1 MVGLEAGE
9 VIVLEVDAA
18 TFELGDAGD
27 NVIHEPGHL
36 GVLSR
41 GTSASGEEKKP
52 AVAIPFIKEGAGEL
66 ACRPQPQLLRIE
78 RPRAREI
85 LHRQRRLCDRGI
97 QRVHRKMLDRA
108 IYSQLMAQETLFP
121 APQGPSPKDQ
131 PLAARM
137 RPRTLDEFVGQEHLV
152 GPEHELRRAI
162 EEDRGGSMVLGGPP
176 GSGKTTLARL
186 IARVTSSHFVPLSA
200 VSAGVAD
207 LRRNIEEARLRR
219 AQSGQRTI
227 LFIDE
232 IHRFNKGQQD
242 AVLPFVEEGVITL
255 IGATTENPSFEVNA
269 ALLSRTRVFVLAAL
283 DDDQVGEIVDRAVSD
298 PERGLGGRHVELEPE
313 ARVALIRVANGDA
326 RVALNGL
333 EAAAALARPKQGRRL
348 VTAALVEEAVQR
360 KNLLYDRAGEE
371 HYNIISA
378 LHKSLR
384 DSDPDA
390 SLYWLGRML
399 EAGEDPLYVARRLIR
414 FASEDIGL
422 ADPQALTQAVAAQQ
436 AAHFIGMPE
445 ANLALAQAVVYL
457 ATAPK
462 SNALYA
468 AYSNV
473 QEDVERTRADP
484 VPLHLRNAPT
494 LLMRKIGY
502 GKGYRYAHDYDEAQV
517 DQQHL
522 PDAIK
527 DRTYYP
533 PADRGYEKTIQ
544 ERLDAFEAAR
554 RKTRKTS

>member
-1 MVGLEAGE
+1 V
-9 VIVLEVDAA
+9 
-18 TFELGDAGD
+18 
-27 NVIHEPGHL
+27 
-36 GVLSR
+36 
-41 GTSASGEEKKP
+41 
-52 AVAIPFIKEGAGEL
+52 
-66 ACRPQPQLLRIE
+66 
-78 RPRAREI
+78 
-85 LHRQRRLCDRGI
+85 
-97 QRVHRKMLDRA
+97 
-108 IYSQLMAQETLFP
+108 AQESLFP
-121 APQGPSPKDQ
+121 SSLDTAKRDQ

-137 RPRTLDEFVGQEHLV
+137 RPRSLDEFVGQEHLV

-162 EEDRGGSMVLGGPP
+162 EEDRVGSMILWGPP

-186 IARVTSSHFVPLSA
+186 IAGVTSSHFVPLSA

-207 LRRNIEEARLRR
+207 LRRHIEEARLRR
-219 AQSGQRTI
+219 SQSGKRTI

-242 AVLPFVEEGVITL
+242 AILPFVEEGVITF

-269 ALLSRTRVFVLAAL
+269 ALLSRTRVFVLGAL
-283 DDDQVGEIVDRAVSD
+283 DDVQVGQIIDAAVTD
-298 PERGLGGRHVELEPE
+298 QERGLAGRHIDLEAE
-313 ARVALIRVANGDA
+313 ARAALIRVANGDA

-333 EAAAALARPKQGRRL
+333 EAAAALARPKQGRRR
-348 VTAALVEEAVQR
+348 VTASLVEEAVQR

-468 AYSNV
+468 AYSTV

-494 LLMRKIGY
+494 PLMRKIGY
-502 GKGYRYAHDYDEAQV
+502 GKGYRYAHDYEEAQV
-517 DQQHL
+517 EQQHL

-527 DRTYYP
+527 DRRYYHP
-533 PADRGYEKTIQ
+533 SDRGYEKTVK
-544 ERLDAFEAAR
+544 ERQDAFAAAR
-554 RKTRKTS
+554 RKTPRTS

>member
-1 MVGLEAGE
+1 
-9 VIVLEVDAA
+9 
-18 TFELGDAGD
+18 
-27 NVIHEPGHL
+27 
-36 GVLSR
+36 
-41 GTSASGEEKKP
+41 
-52 AVAIPFIKEGAGEL
+52 
-66 ACRPQPQLLRIE
+66 
-78 RPRAREI
+78 
-85 LHRQRRLCDRGI
+85 
-97 QRVHRKMLDRA
+97 
-108 IYSQLMAQETLFP
+108 MAQETLFP
-121 APQGPSPKDQ
+121 KPAEPIQKDQ

-137 RPRTLDEFVGQEHLV
+137 RPQSLDEFVGQEHLV
-152 GPEHELRRAI
+152 GPNHELRRAI
-162 EEDRGGSMVLGGPP
+162 EDDRVSSMILWGPP

-207 LRRNIEEARLRR
+207 LRRNTEEARLRR
-219 AQSGQRTI
+219 AQGGKRTI

-269 ALLSRTRVFVLAAL
+269 ALLSRTRVFTLKAL
-283 DDDQVGEIVDRAVSD
+283 EDADIGAILDRAVSE
-298 PERGLGGRHVELEPE
+298 PVRGLGEINLEVEPE
-313 ARVALIRVANGDA
+313 ARAALMRVANGDA

-333 EAAAALARPKQGRRL
+333 EAAAALAQPVQGRRRL
-348 VTAALVEEAVQR
+348 TPAMVEEAVQR
-360 KNLLYDRAGEE
+360 RNLLYDRAGEE

-390 SLYWLGRML
+390 SLYWLARML
-399 EAGEDPLYVARRLIR
+399 EAGEDPLYVVRRLIR
-414 FASEDIGL
+414 FASEDIGM
-422 ADPQALTQAVAAQQ
+422 ADPQALSQAVAAQQ

-468 AYSNV
+468 AYSAV
-473 QEDVERTRADP
+473 QEDVARTRADP

-494 LLMRKIGY
+494 PFMKKIGY
-502 GKGYRYAHDYDEAQV
+502 GKGYRYAHDYEEAQV
-517 DQQHL
+517 EQQHL

-527 DRTYYP
+527 DRTYYHP
-533 PADRGYEKTIQ
+533 SERGYEKTVKD
-544 ERLDAFEAAR
+544 RLDAFDAAR
-554 RKTRKTS
+554 RRVSKA

>member
-1 MVGLEAGE
+1 M
-9 VIVLEVDAA
+9 
-18 TFELGDAGD
+18 
-27 NVIHEPGHL
+27 
-36 GVLSR
+36 
-41 GTSASGEEKKP
+41 
-52 AVAIPFIKEGAGEL
+52 
-66 ACRPQPQLLRIE
+66 PQE
-78 RPRAREI
+78 
-85 LHRQRRLCDRGI
+85 
-97 QRVHRKMLDRA
+97 
-108 IYSQLMAQETLFP
+108 SLFP
-121 APQGPSPKDQ
+121 AAEPAEPKDQ

-137 RPRTLDEFVGQEHLV
+137 RPSSLEAFVGQEHLV
-152 GPEHELRRAI
+152 GPDHELRRAI
-162 EEDRGGSMVLGGPP
+162 EEDRVGSIILWGPP

-186 IARVTSSHFVPLSA
+186 IARVTASHFVQLSA

-207 LRRNIEEARLRR
+207 LRRNIEEARIRR
-219 AQSGQRTI
+219 AQSKQKTI

-242 AVLPFVEEGVITL
+242 AVLPYVEEGVITL

-269 ALLSRTRVFVLAAL
+269 ALLSRCRVFTLSQL
-283 DDDQVGEIVDRAVSD
+283 GDPQIEQIVDRAVAD
-298 PERGLGGRHVELEPE
+298 REYGLGGLGIELEAE
-313 ARVALIRVANGDA
+313 ARAALTRVANGDA

-333 EAAAALARPKQGRRL
+333 EAAAALARPKQGRRQ

-384 DSDPDA
+384 DSDPDG

-414 FASEDIGL
+414 FASEDIGM

-436 AAHFIGMPE
+436 AAHFVGMPE

-468 AYSNV
+468 AYGAV
-473 QEDVERTRADP
+473 QQDVERTRSDP
-484 VPLHLRNAPT
+484 VPLHLRNAST
-494 LLMRKIGY
+494 NLMRNLGY
-502 GKGYRYAHDYDEAQV
+502 GKGYRYAHDYEDAQV
-517 DQQHL
+517 EQQHL

-527 DRTYYP
+527 DRQYYRP
-533 PADRGYEKTIQ
+533 SDRGYEKTIR
-544 ERLDAFEAAR
+544 ERLDAFEASR
-554 RKTRKTS
+554 RTRTKQKG

>member
-1 MVGLEAGE
+1 MG
-9 VIVLEVDAA
+9 
-18 TFELGDAGD
+18 
-27 NVIHEPGHL
+27 
-36 GVLSR
+36 
-41 GTSASGEEKKP
+41 
-52 AVAIPFIKEGAGEL
+52 
-66 ACRPQPQLLRIE
+66 
-78 RPRAREI
+78 
-85 LHRQRRLCDRGI
+85 
-97 QRVHRKMLDRA
+97 
-108 IYSQLMAQETLFP
+108 QETLFP
-121 APQGPSPKDQ
+121 RSEQPALEDQ

-137 RPRTLDEFVGQEHLV
+137 RPRSLREFVGQEHLV
-152 GPEHELRRAI
+152 GENHELRRAI
-162 EEDRGGSMVLGGPP
+162 EDDRVGSMILWGPP

-186 IARVTSSHFVPLSA
+186 IAGVTSSHFVPLSA

-207 LRRNIEEARLRR
+207 LRRHIEEARLRR
-219 AQSGQRTI
+219 GQGGKRTI

-269 ALLSRTRVFVLAAL
+269 ALLSRTRVFTLQALDDSDIGAILDAAL
-283 DDDQVGEIVDRAVSD
+283 DDEV
-298 PERGLGGRHVELEPE
+298 RGLARKQVELEAE
-313 ARVALIRVANGDA
+313 ARAALIRVANGDA
-326 RVALNGL
+326 RIALNGL
-333 EAAAALARPKQGRRL
+333 EAAAALAPPQQGRRRL
-348 VTAALVEEAVQR
+348 TAALVEEAVQR

-390 SLYWLGRML
+390 SLYWLARML

-414 FASEDIGL
+414 FASEDIGM
-422 ADPQALTQAVAAQQ
+422 ADPQALSQALAAQQ

-445 ANLALAQAVVYL
+445 SNLALAQAVVYL

-468 AYSNV
+468 AYSAV
-473 QEDVERTRADP
+473 QEDVAQTRADP

-494 LLMRKIGY
+494 PLMRKIGY

-517 DQQHL
+517 EQQHL

-527 DRTYYP
+527 DRTYYHP
-533 PADRGYEKTIQ
+533 SERGYEKTIR
-544 ERLDAFEAAR
+544 ERLEAFEAAR
-554 RKTRKTS
+554 RKSSRR

>member
-1 MVGLEAGE
+1 
-9 VIVLEVDAA
+9 
-18 TFELGDAGD
+18 
-27 NVIHEPGHL
+27 
-36 GVLSR
+36 
-41 GTSASGEEKKP
+41 
-52 AVAIPFIKEGAGEL
+52 
-66 ACRPQPQLLRIE
+66 
-78 RPRAREI
+78 
-85 LHRQRRLCDRGI
+85 
-97 QRVHRKMLDRA
+97 
-108 IYSQLMAQETLFP
+108 MAQEPLFP
-121 APQGPSPKDQ
+121 SAEAAVLKDQ

-137 RPRTLDEFVGQEHLV
+137 RPASLDEFVGQEHLV
-152 GPEHELRRAI
+152 GSEHELRRAI
-162 EEDRGGSMVLGGPP
+162 EEDRIGSMILWGPP

-186 IARVTSSHFVPLSA
+186 IARVTASHFVPLSA

-207 LRRNIEEARLRR
+207 LRRNIEEARMRR
-219 AQSGQRTI
+219 AQSGKRTI

-232 IHRFNKGQQD
+232 IHRFNKAQQD

-269 ALLSRTRVFVLAAL
+269 ALLSRTRVFVLGAL
-283 DDDQVGEIVDRAVSD
+283 KDEQIGQIVDRAVSD
-298 PERGLGGRHVELEPE
+298 PQRGLGNRQVELEVE
-313 ARVALIRVANGDA
+313 ARAALIRLANGDA

-333 EAAAALARPKQGRRL
+333 EAAAALARPKQGRRQ

-468 AYSNV
+468 AYSTV
-473 QEDVERTRADP
+473 QEDVARTRADP

-494 LLMRKIGY
+494 PLMRNLGY
-502 GKGYRYAHDYDEAQV
+502 GKGYRYAHDYQDAQV

-527 DRTYYP
+527 DHAYYEP
-533 PADRGYEKTIQ
+533 TDRGYEKTVK
-544 ERLDAFEAAR
+544 ERLEAFLAAR
-554 RKTRKTS
+554 RRDKKP

>member
-1 MVGLEAGE
+1 
-9 VIVLEVDAA
+9 
-18 TFELGDAGD
+18 
-27 NVIHEPGHL
+27 
-36 GVLSR
+36 
-41 GTSASGEEKKP
+41 
-52 AVAIPFIKEGAGEL
+52 
-66 ACRPQPQLLRIE
+66 
-78 RPRAREI
+78 
-85 LHRQRRLCDRGI
+85 
-97 QRVHRKMLDRA
+97 
-108 IYSQLMAQETLFP
+108 MAQETLFP
-121 APQGPSPKDQ
+121 TSKEPGLKDQ

-137 RPRTLDEFVGQEHLV
+137 RPRSLDEFVGQEHLV
-152 GPEHELRRAI
+152 GQDHELRRAI
-162 EEDRGGSMVLGGPP
+162 EEDRIGSMILWGPP

-186 IARVTSSHFVPLSA
+186 IARVTASHFVPLSA

-207 LRRNIEEARLRR
+207 LRRHTEEARLRR
-219 AQSGQRTI
+219 GQGGKRTI

-269 ALLSRTRVFVLAAL
+269 ALLSRTRVFVLQGLEDAHIGRILDAAL
-283 DDDQVGEIVDRAVSD
+283 RDA
-298 PERGLGGRHVELEPE
+298 ERGPTGGPVELDEE
-313 ARVALIRVANGDA
+313 GRAALARVANGDA

-333 EAAAALARPKQGRRL
+333 EAAAALARPKHGRRL
-348 VTAALVEEAVQR
+348 ITRAIVEEAVQR

-384 DSDPDA
+384 DGDPDA

-399 EAGEDPLYVARRLIR
+399 EAGEDPLYVVRRLIR
-414 FASEDIGL
+414 FASEDIGM

-468 AYSNV
+468 AYSQV
-473 QEDVERTRADP
+473 QEDVERTRSDP

-494 LLMRKIGY
+494 PLMRTIGY
-502 GKGYRYAHDYDEAQV
+502 GKGYRYAHDYDQAQV
-517 DQQHL
+517 EQQHL
-522 PDAIK
+522 PDSIK
-527 DRTYYP
+527 DRTYYHP
-533 PADRGYEKTIQ
+533 TDRGYEKAVK

-554 RKTRKTS
+554 RRRKPGS